1 MKLMKCKRSI
11 LILISLALIFALG
24 VMTSIAQ
31 EKQIRDFLKGKV
43 TTPGAQTTWKGKTFQ
58 HTTKVEMV
66 PIPDAEGHMVGM
78 FVREGVNT
86 YEDGEQGW
94 NKTVIIWDG
103 TKGVGSFSQYTTVTF
118 QDGSTTI
125 SHTKGTGSGPTAQF
139 SGEIIYGTGRFQGI
153 KGTVT
158 GTAKNLPPEK
168 GEIIGKALSEWTL
181 TFTLPPK

>member
-1 MKLMKCKRSI
+1 MITKKFMPVLLSV
-11 LILISLALIFALG
+11 F
-24 VMTSIAQ
+24 IATW
-31 EKQIRDFLKGKV
+31 LLSSV
-43 TTPGAQTTWKGKTFQ
+43 SQTMAETRKGKTFQ

-66 PIPDAEGHMVGM
+66 PIPDAEGHMVGA
-78 FVREGVNT
+78 FVREGVNI
-86 YEDGEQGW
+86 YDNGELGW

-118 QDGSTTI
+118 QDGSTTT
-125 SHTKGTGSGPTAQF
+125 SYTKGTGSGPTAQF
-139 SGEIIYGTGRFQGI
+139 SGELIHGTGRFQGI

-168 GEIIGKALSEWTL
+168 GEIIGKAVSEWTL